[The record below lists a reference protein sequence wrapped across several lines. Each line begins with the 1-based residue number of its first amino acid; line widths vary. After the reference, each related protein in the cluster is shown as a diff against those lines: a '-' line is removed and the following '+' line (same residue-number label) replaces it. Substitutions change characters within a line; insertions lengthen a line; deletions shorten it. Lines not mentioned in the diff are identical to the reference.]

1 MAGHP
6 AADVCASVFRDLL
19 GFDLEEARAFFKEFK
34 EGASLMSNQG
44 FLFVEASESDAR
56 TLECYLERDSSVEFK
71 TGNWL
76 ISIEC
81 RRGSAT
87 LHFTG
92 EQFFGIP
99 VLVEFSADSIFGLP
113 PKADC
118 RLKIASGTTLVATS
132 YQPGDQAAAAKVSF
146 EPLTEVL
153 LKLAVHDALEVL
165 PETNQKGLRLDLSR
179 KPFRANSTDQRQ

>member
-6 AADVCASVFRDLL
+6 AADVCAGLFSKLL
-19 GFDLEEARAFFKEFK
+19 GFDLDEARAFFQEFK
-34 EGASLMSNQG
+34 EGTSLMNDHG

-56 TLECYLERDSSVEFK
+56 TLECYVERERSVEFK

-76 ISIEC
+76 ASLEC

-87 LHFTG
+87 LQFSG

-99 VLVEFSADSIFGLP
+99 VVVEFSPDSMFGLP

-118 RLKIASGTTLVATS
+118 SVKISPGTTLVATS
-132 YQPGDQAAAAKVSF
+132 YQPGDQVGAAKVSF
-146 EPLTEVL
+146 EPLSEVL
-153 LKLAVHDALEVL
+153 LKLAVHDALEML
-165 PETNQKGLRLDLSR
+165 PDANQKGLRLDLSR
-179 KPFRANSTDQRQ
+179 KPYRANSADQW

>member
-6 AADVCASVFRDLL
+6 AADVCAGVFCDLL
-19 GFDLEEARAFFKEFK
+19 GFDLDEARSFFRELK

-56 TLECYLERDSSVEFK
+56 TLECYLERNAAVEFK

-76 ISIEC
+76 ISLEC
-81 RRGSAT
+81 RRGSAA

-92 EQFFGIP
+92 DQFFGIP
-99 VLVEFSADSIFGLP
+99 VLVEFSPGSIFGLP

-118 RLKIASGTTLVATS
+118 RIQISAGTTLVVTS
-132 YQPGDQAAAAKVSF
+132 YQPGDQTAAAKVSF

-153 LKLAVHDALEVL
+153 LKLAVHDALEML
-165 PETNQKGLRLDLSR
+165 PGTKQKGLRLDLSR